1 MSTKGRA
8 GDMLK
13 SIPQVKDQELSARD
27 VRSEGGL
34 HRKAA
39 TIGSI
44 LLLIALAVGSIFG
57 DRGYLHLASQTRKSQ
72 ALERELV
79 NLRAE
84 NLRLAEE
91 IAGLKSSPQ
100 AVERVAREELG
111 LARPGEIVFL
121 LRDEDERIAR

>member
-1 MSTKGRA
+1 
-8 GDMLK
+8 MLK

-27 VRSEGGL
+27 LKGEGGL

-44 LLLIALAVGSIFG
+44 LLLIALAIGSIFG
-57 DRGYLHLASQTRKSQ
+57 DRGYLHLMSQTRRSE
-72 ALERELV
+72 ALERELTG
-79 NLRAE
+79 LRAE

-91 IAGLKSSPQ
+91 ITGLRSSPQ

-121 LRDEDERIAR
+121 LREDAQRTAR